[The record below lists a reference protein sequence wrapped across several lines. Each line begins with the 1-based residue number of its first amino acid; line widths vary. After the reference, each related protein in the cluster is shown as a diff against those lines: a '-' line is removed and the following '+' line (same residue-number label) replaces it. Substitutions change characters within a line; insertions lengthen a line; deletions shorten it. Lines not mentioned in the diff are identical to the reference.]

1 MKYHYPSVIQ
11 LAVLLLISNLSFP
24 KTNFLDRYISL
35 NDVSIIFNNNEIPT
49 EKLVEVSNTLALNI
63 DNCPSNITV
72 DSSSDGS
79 GDCGAVVTF
88 TLPTTDLIDGSMS
101 KTDTTGLS
109 SGSFF
114 PVGTTTLEYSELD
127 DTDTP
132 TGQFCTFTVTVN
144 DNEFPTASNPADI
157 NVECL
162 GDVPALDPSVV
173 LDEADSCGTPTV
185 AFVSQTADPAVNNG
199 TIIRT
204 YRVYDGNGQYIDVTQ
219 NININDITPP
229 TASNPADINIE
240 CLGDVPAP
248 DPSVVLDEA
257 DNCGAPTV
265 TFVSQT
271 ADPPVNDGT
280 IIRTYNVDDGNGQ
293 SINVTQNININDITP
308 PTASN
313 PAPVDVQC
321 PANVPAVDIS
331 VVTDEADNCTGPIT
345 VALLSDVSDG
355 NSNPEIITRT
365 YSVTDLAGN
374 SINVVQN
381 ITVND
386 TTAPDVQCQNTSIA
400 LDPSTGNVS
409 ISPSDIDFGSDDNCG
424 IVSWDLSVTSF
435 DCSNIGDNI
444 VTLTVEDAAG
454 NSSSCSATVTV
465 TDNSTIASVAI
476 ASTTGTTL
484 CSNEDITFNAT
495 PYNAGNGVEYTWHTN
510 TGSGFTV
517 VSGPSPDSLLT
528 LNNPVADGTQVKVE
542 ITSDSFACPVESNTI
557 ALTVNTTVT
566 PSVVI
571 QATDNTICEGESVTF
586 STIPASTLNMGSN
599 PSFSWQRNSSEVATT
614 STYTASDLN
623 DGDVIQLVMTPDPS
637 VQCPDPATAISNSI
651 SMTVNAPPT
660 IGINASETQIC
671 LGDQVTLSG
680 TGAQSYSWDQGV
692 TDGVAFTPTAT
703 QTYTVTGTDT
713 NGCQN
718 TASIEIMVNPL
729 PTVTITPSNTTIC
742 SGDLVTLNA
751 SGATSYSW
759 SSGVTASGVNNEQG
773 EVSPTTTQT
782 YTVTGTDANGCQNT
796 ATVTITVNPLPTLST
811 IDASVCGEGQSS
823 VDLNSLVTTTGTT
836 ITFHSSQSDADDD
849 LNPIG
854 ALVSPT
860 SPETY
865 YVRSEL
871 ASGCYVTDIIG
882 ISINPLPALTTS
894 DGSVC
899 ASGQSSI
906 DLNSLVDNNGGGT
919 LSFYENET
927 DAENGTSAI
936 STTVSPTTLT
946 TYWVRSELGTGCYIT
961 ASIQISIDDLPTVNA
976 GTDQDI
982 CLGTSFDLSTI
993 ASGSL
998 DTTLTYHETQSE
1010 ADNGAN
1016 SISPNVTPSS
1026 TTTYFVRGE
1035 NSSTG
1040 CYNTDSITITII
1052 PDATIA
1058 LSSGNANQEVCF
1070 NEAIS
1075 QITFNLGGGATG
1087 ATISGLPAGFSGA
1100 YNSGTNTY
1108 TIDGSTTTSG
1118 TYNYTLNTTGCGTA
1132 SSSGTITVFPGPPET
1147 PTEIIGVTG
1156 ICPPATETYSI
1167 SISDPSNVTNIN
1179 WVVPTGFTI
1188 TSGQGTEEITV
1199 TAGSTASTGNIN
1211 ATLTNPCGSST
1222 VSLPISVDTFA
1233 YVNAGTD
1240 QYICSNETSVE
1251 LQGAI
1256 GGVVNHKNH
1265 FDWSA
1270 SVNGGS
1276 FSYPNGSINGQLNPT
1291 YNLPNNT
1298 NPGDIITI
1306 TIYTTGNITNNTCA
1320 NGGTVI
1326 DTMQIFILEDPTA
1339 TASITG
1345 ANPVCE
1351 GNSSEITFSATA
1363 SPNKELLLTYNI
1375 NGGTDETINLTTDGS
1390 GNASF
1395 VLGTGALTA
1404 DTTYNL
1410 LSIAYAET
1418 PTCPQTLPDSLTI
1431 AVDLDAT
1438 ISSPT
1443 NNNQTICLGD
1453 ALDDIEFTIG
1463 GTITN
1468 VSLSGNLPIG
1478 IDYDD
1483 SNPSL
1488 FTISGTANEAGTFSY
1503 TVEATGPCELASESG
1518 TITVLNTPSASIAI
1532 SGDSPICEDTSSEIT
1547 ISATAFPNSDIVV
1560 TYNINGVTPQ
1570 TFNATTDG
1578 SGDASFI
1585 VNTGNLTADT
1595 TYNLDSIAYVDSP
1608 NCEETLSGSA
1618 TIIVTPDATITTP
1631 SNIDQTICL
1640 GAPLDP
1646 IVFDVTGDLTNVDA
1660 TGIPAGLSLVYNN
1673 VDSTFTISGTPSDAG
1688 DFEYTVQT
1696 IGNCV
1701 QANTLGSITVL
1712 DTPSASISISG
1723 DSPICENTSSEITIS
1738 ATAFPNSDI
1747 TITYDINSGGDQTLS
1762 STTDDSGNASFTI
1775 DTGNLTTDTA
1785 YNLLSIAYVASPSC
1799 EETLSGTATITVTPD
1814 ATINTPSNIDQTI
1827 CLGDALDP
1835 IEFTVSGDITN
1846 VTASGLPSGA
1856 TQNFDGT
1863 STSTISGTP
1872 SVSGD
1877 FNYTVNTQGS
1887 CEPASISGIIT
1898 VKEPPVITTQPQNL
1912 GVCASEAASFTVI
1925 GAGDDLTFQ
1934 WYSGTAPGGTPIT
1947 PNSNISITANI
1958 TSSTLSFGQVSTS
1971 NAGSYYVIVSGDGS
1985 CTPATSNA
1993 FSLNVNQEITITSE
2007 STDLEI
2013 CEGIDAIFSVD
2024 AEGTITS
2031 YEWYQVGSP
2040 DIVLSDGGNISGA
2053 DTPELTI
2060 SNSTPSDSGSYY
2072 VVISGPG
2079 GTCPSISSSIASLS
2093 VVPEPMPNI
2102 SYGTPFCSTDTTSQS
2117 VTLTDSN
2124 PNYDGSYTGSF
2135 SYTVDLGGPNLT
2147 LDTNTGD
2154 INPDLSDS
2162 GTYTITYTTSSETC
2176 TNVPPATTAITIIE
2190 RPTADISYE
2199 NSNYCKTDSTTYS
2212 PSFENTAGVWDNGSF
2227 SYVATVGGPN
2237 LVIDENG
2244 TITPSDSN
2252 IGTYT
2257 VTYTIDAD
2265 VCPAYASS
2273 FEVTI
2278 DPLPVATFSYNDNEY
2293 CLSQPTNPTPIF
2305 SGGGVVGT
2313 FSYSP
2318 IGLSI
2323 NPSTG
2328 IIDLEASGA
2337 GIYTITNTIA
2347 ASDGCEEV
2355 SHSFTLTLYEEA
2367 SGGTLTGTAIGPN
2380 GEVNDV
2386 STVLICQSS
2395 GGTLNLSSQ
2404 TGSIVGWEYSNN
2416 GGLDWYPILEE
2427 GNLITSSSY
2436 NFSEIIDTTIYRVI
2450 IENGP
2455 CGQVYS
2461 TTAVVSV
2468 VPNDLKP
2475 NPVTVSAY
2483 TLCLGDPSTL
2493 SAESSIAN
2501 GQFITKGNFNTGQL
2515 NTQDPDG
2522 FLVDGNPGGW
2532 TASGDDIKLPTNW
2545 SGTNDHPFPVIG
2557 HLDSGEL
2564 KFGIVGGPVTST
2576 LETPIFNTFG
2586 LEDAIF
2592 EFIQAYNIYAG
2603 DQILVELSLDGG
2615 ANYTEVLQNISGP
2628 ASSGNYNP
2636 FNVNEVAFDLEEYNG
2651 LPNLRIKFTYTGTS
2665 TNGLWAIDGLTF
2677 PSPPIEDVL
2686 IWSAV
2691 PGTVISYE
2699 NSVTVIPPTPGVHTY
2714 AVTSY
2719 LVDSCGYEVTSDNS
2733 EFVDLIV
2740 YDTDTANAGP
2750 DITISQ
2756 AECGLNTVTLA
2767 AEQLTG
2773 VTPIPDPDNLEETIN
2788 LVSTGE
2794 WSVTSGQDPSTYS
2807 FADPSAYNT
2816 TFTGDEEGPYTLTW
2830 TVTPAEGSP
2839 CSPSSDTMIVTLT
2852 NCSTLDFDGV
2862 DDNVT
2867 FRNYYDFSGP
2877 FSIELWLKSEAF
2889 NSSVQTIISKRDATN
2904 MVHGYDLRLV
2914 NNMLSFN
2921 WNSGGSLTAS
2931 DPIGTDRWYHLA
2943 VTFNGTTYNLYVDG
2957 ILVGAATGSTPIN
2970 NNFECILGA
2979 MDQAASG
2986 GTPNPVNYFTG
2997 WMDELR
3003 IWNTALTVEQIR
3015 FMMNQEVEN
3024 IGGNIRGSV
3033 VPIDAPGLTWA
3044 NFIGYYQMNQTV
3056 DIVGGYIIPNAGTQ
3070 DGRMRNITTWQEEN
3084 APLPYT
3090 SDNNGN
3096 WMDTSASSPWLWG
3109 HSVWDYP
3116 NSKGINGDPIDW
3128 NIVIT
3133 SHDIVYNPDD
3143 VELQLL
3149 GLLVNSNELTITDSN
3164 VTQDENNPGNGL
3176 IISHY
3181 LKLDGVIDLIGE
3193 SQLVQ
3198 KRYTPSQLSESIL
3211 DPNSSGF
3218 MERDQQGTYNLY
3230 NYNYWSSPVSPIN
3243 SGLNSDYS
3251 VGEVLLDGTDSA
3263 NPKTITWTS
3272 ERDASPTSPITMSSR
3287 WIYKFNGAANT
3298 YSIWSRVG
3306 NTGNIE
3312 TGIGYTMKGS
3322 GTSNGYQN
3330 YVFKGIPHNGLI
3342 ENPLA
3347 ANDEIFLGNPYP
3359 SAMDVEEFI
3368 KDNIP
3373 GPNAN
3378 PGSSNAIDG
3387 TLQFWIH
3394 YNTNDSHNLEEYE
3407 GGFALYNLLDEGVP
3421 PISSQYVTTDG
3432 FWISGLG
3439 SSDLKPGL
3447 FIPVGQG
3454 FVSTAVE
3461 EGMGGNV
3468 KFENDQRFFKREAN
3482 PNESIFLRQA
3492 NSQEQ
3497 QSQNSSSL
3505 PKKILLGAKTP
3516 EGSLRTLLLGFVTDA
3531 IVTDGYDYG
3540 YDARNR
3546 DSYPSDISW
3555 SINEEPFVIQGV
3567 GEFDSSKQY
3576 PFIVKIATA
3585 GTIEISLMELKNFQE
3600 DIDVYIYD
3608 SLLGTYSQIN
3618 NISFQTILNEGE
3630 YIDRFYITFQDS
3642 NALSL
3647 EELNKE
3653 KIMINYFNST
3663 HDIYIKT
3670 SENIK
3675 VKQVYLINTIGQT
3688 VKAWNMT
3695 NTPKMSNE
3703 LRIPVSKIS
3712 EGSYLVKLV
3721 TEQGSY
3727 NKKLIIN
3734 Y

>member
-24 KTNFLDRYISL
+24 KTNLLDQYISL
-35 NDVSIIFNNNEIPT
+35 NDVSIIINTNLNEDTSETSALFLAADPSCGDI
-49 EKLVEVSNTLALNI
+49 EV
-63 DNCPSNITV
+63 
-72 DSSSDGS
+72 
-79 GDCGAVVTF
+79 
-88 TLPTTDLIDGSMS
+88 
-101 KTDTTGLS
+101 
-109 SGSFF
+109 
-114 PVGTTTLEYSELD
+114 YLD
-127 DTDTP
+127 DTGNVSILPENINPSNTGANFVLDIYSFTCADAASTILVTITDTNNSTTCTANVTVVDNLPPVLANLP
-132 TGQFCTFTVTVN
+132 TDQLNIPMDPGACGATITFSDPTATDNCDSSVTIVRTDSTGLNSGDFFPAGSTTIGYTATDSNGNSETYSFQVTVN
-144 DNEFPTASNPADI
+144 ADDEDPILANLPADQLNIPMDLGACGATITFSDPIATDNCDSSVTVVRTDGTGLNSGDIFPTGNTTISYSASDSNGNSETYSFQVTVDADDEDPILANLPADQLNI
-157 NVECL
+157 PMDL
-162 GDVPALDPSVV
+162 GA
-173 LDEADSCGTPTV
+173 
-185 AFVSQTADPAVNNG
+185 
-199 TIIRT
+199 
-204 YRVYDGNGQYIDVTQ
+204 
-219 NININDITPP
+219 
-229 TASNPADINIE
+229 
-240 CLGDVPAP
+240 
-248 DPSVVLDEA
+248 
-257 DNCGAPTV
+257 CGATITFSDPTV
-265 TFVSQT
+265 TDNCDSSVT
-271 ADPPVNDGT
+271 VVRTDGT
-280 IIRTYNVDDGNGQ
+280 GLNSGDLFPEGDT
-293 SINVTQNININDITP
+293 T
-308 PTASN
+308 
-313 PAPVDVQC
+313 
-321 PANVPAVDIS
+321 IS
-331 VVTDEADNCTGPIT
+331 YSATD
-345 VALLSDVSDG
+345 SQG
-355 NSNPEIITRT
+355 NSAIHSFLV
-365 YSVTDLAGN
+365 SVN
-374 SINVVQN
+374 SDNE
-381 ITVND
+381 
-386 TTAPDVQCQNTSIA
+386 APDVQCQNTNIA
-400 LDPSTGNVS
+400 LDPSTGIVT
-409 ISPSDIDFGSDDNCG
+409 IAPSDIDFGSDDNCG
-424 IVSWDLSVTSF
+424 IVSWDLDVTAF
-435 DCSNIGDNI
+435 DCSNIGDNT

-465 TDNSTIASVAI
+465 TDNSTSASVAI

-495 PYNAGNGVEYTWHTN
+495 PNNAGNGVEYTWYTN
-510 TGSGFTV
+510 TGSGFTI
-517 VSGPSPDSLLT
+517 VSGPSPDSQLT
-528 LNNPVADGTQVKVE
+528 LNNPVTDGTQVKVE
-542 ITSDSFACPVESNTI
+542 ITSDSFACPVESNSI

-586 STIPASTLNMGSN
+586 SNIEGSTFNMGLN
-599 PSFSWQRNSSEVATT
+599 PSFSWQRNSIEIATT

-651 SMTVNAPPT
+651 SITVNAPPT

-680 TGAQSYSWDQGV
+680 TGAQSYSWDQGL

-703 QTYTVTGTDT
+703 QTYTVTGTDA

-718 TASIEIMVNPL
+718 TASIEIIVNPL

-742 SGDLVTLNA
+742 YGDLVTLNA
-751 SGATSYSW
+751 SGAASYSW

-796 ATVTITVNPLPTLST
+796 ATVTITVNPLPTLSA

-882 ISINPLPALTTS
+882 ISVNPLPALTTS

-906 DLNSLVDNNGGGT
+906 DLNSLVDNNGGGM
-919 LSFYENET
+919 LYFYENET

-946 TYWVRSELGTGCYIT
+946 IYWVRSELGTGCYST

-1058 LSSGNANQEVCF
+1058 LSSGNADQEVCF

-1108 TIDGSTTTSG
+1108 TINGSTTTSG
-1118 TYNYTLNTTGCGTA
+1118 TYNYTVNTTGCGTA

-1345 ANPVCE
+1345 TNPVCE

-1363 SPNKELLLTYNI
+1363 SPNKELILTYNI

-1418 PTCPQTLPDSLTI
+1418 PTCPQTLPDSLSI

-1438 ISSPT
+1438 ISSPS
-1443 NNNQTICLGD
+1443 NNNQIICLGD
-1453 ALDDIEFTIG
+1453 SLDDIEFTIG

-1468 VSLSGNLPIG
+1468 VALSGNLPIG
-1478 IDYDD
+1478 IDFDD

-1547 ISATAFPNSDIVV
+1547 ISTTAFQNSDIVV

-1570 TFNATTDG
+1570 TFNTTTDG

-1585 VNTGNLTADT
+1585 VNTDNLTADT
-1595 TYNLDSIAYVDSP
+1595 TYNLVSIAYVDSP

-1618 TIIVTPDATITTP
+1618 TIIVTPNATITTP
-1631 SNIDQTICL
+1631 SNNDQTICL
-1640 GAPLDP
+1640 GDTLDP
-1646 IVFDVTGDLTNVDA
+1646 VVFDVTGDITNVDA
-1660 TGIPAGLSLVYNN
+1660 TGLPSGLSLVYDDVN
-1673 VDSTFTISGTPSDAG
+1673 STFTISGTPSDAG

-1701 QANTLGSITVL
+1701 QANTLGNITVL
-1712 DTPSASISISG
+1712 DTPFASISISG
-1723 DSPICENTSSEITIS
+1723 DSTICENTSSEITIS
-1738 ATAFPNSDI
+1738 AMAFPNSDI
-1747 TITYDINSGGDQTLS
+1747 TITYDIDTGADQTLS
-1762 STTDDSGNASFTI
+1762 TTTDDSGNASFTI

-1799 EETLSGTATITVTPD
+1799 EETLSSTTTITVTPD
-1814 ATINTPSNIDQTI
+1814 ATINTPTNINQTI
-1827 CLGDALDP
+1827 CLVDALDP

-1863 STSTISGTP
+1863 STFTISGIP

-1887 CEPASISGIIT
+1887 CESASISGIIT

-1947 PNSNISITANI
+1947 PNSNISITANT
-1958 TSSTLSFGQVSTS
+1958 TSSTLSFGQVSTG

-2079 GTCPSISSSIASLS
+2079 GTCPSISSSPKILTVTALPTASIIYSDSPFCNNIATGQAVTLS
-2093 VVPEPMPNI
+2093 GTNAYTGGTYSAPAGLTIDPSTGAISPSSSDPGTYVVTYTAPASGGCDEVSTITNVTISPLPTANI
-2102 SYGTPFCSTDTTSQS
+2102 SYNEPAYCE
-2117 VTLTDSN
+2117 TDSSPISVN
-2124 PNYDGSYTGSF
+2124 LSETDSSGGAFTSSPAGLSIDSSTGQITANTSTVGEYTISYTIAEANGCEAVVATTTIS
-2135 SYTVDLGGPNLT
+2135 
-2147 LDTNTGD
+2147 
-2154 INPDLSDS
+2154 INP
-2162 GTYTITYTTSSETC
+2162 
-2176 TNVPPATTAITIIE
+2176 
-2190 RPTADISYE
+2190 
-2199 NSNYCKTDSTTYS
+2199 
-2212 PSFENTAGVWDNGSF
+2212 
-2227 SYVATVGGPN
+2227 
-2237 LVIDENG
+2237 
-2244 TITPSDSN
+2244 
-2252 IGTYT
+2252 
-2257 VTYTIDAD
+2257 
-2265 VCPAYASS
+2265 
-2273 FEVTI
+2273 
-2278 DPLPVATFSYNDNEY
+2278 LPEATFSYNDNEY
-2293 CLSQPTNPTPIF
+2293 CLSETTNPTPIF
-2305 SGGGVVGT
+2305 SGSGVAGT
-2313 FSYSP
+2313 FWSSP
-2318 IGLSI
+2318 AGLSL
-2323 NPSTG
+2323 NPTTG
-2328 IIDLEASGA
+2328 IIDLQASSA
-2337 GIYTITNTIA
+2337 GIYSITNTIP
-2347 ASDGCEEV
+2347 ASDGCVAV
-2355 SHSFTLTLYEEA
+2355 SHSNSLTLYEEP

-2416 GGLDWYPILEE
+2416 GGLDWYSILEE
-2427 GNLITSSSY
+2427 GNPITSSSY

-2699 NSVTVIPPTPGVHTY
+2699 NSITVIPPTPGVHTY

-2921 WNSGGSLTAS
+2921 WNNGGSLTAS

-3044 NFIGYYQMNQTV
+3044 NFTGYYQMNQTV

-3116 NSKGINGDPIDW
+3116 NSTGINGDPIDW

-3164 VTQDENNPGNGL
+3164 VPQDENNPGNGL

-3218 MERDQQGTYNLY
+3218 IERDQQGTYNLY

-3298 YSIWSRVG
+3298 YSVWSRVG

-3492 NSQEQ
+3492 NNQEQ

-3653 KIMINYFNST
+3653 KIMINYLNST

-3688 VKAWNMT
+3688 VKTWNMT

-3703 LRIPVSKIS
+3703 LRIPISKIS